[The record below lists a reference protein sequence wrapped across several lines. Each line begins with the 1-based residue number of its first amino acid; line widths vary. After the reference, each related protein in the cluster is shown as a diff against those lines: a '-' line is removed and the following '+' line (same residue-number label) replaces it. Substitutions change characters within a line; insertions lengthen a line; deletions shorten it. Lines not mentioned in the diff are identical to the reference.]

1 MDRELDLTS
10 TYTKMDPWWLRILK
24 STPMVAL
31 GIVTFSLLFGKSEE
45 PMVLELGKGC
55 PQKSLYTWRS
65 GVNPL
70 DQFLCVLVTFFTQAV
85 SSSEGQ
91 WVTGYTLSLFSSA
104 LAFMGVEGSRVK
116 SAWVLSLTPLFA
128 IFSQAIGVS
137 VTVPLLWLPIYFLY
151 DSGNRDVEHV
161 WKRKMSLV
169 RVAAIA
175 FFLLFEV
182 TLKSYKPLNPTSFGS
197 LIWASHTYWILMLCN
212 VNMHS
217 GVALWEI
224 GIGCCFG
231 RLHFLTPS
239 NLDRV

>member
-24 STPMVAL
+24 ATPMVAQ

-45 PMVLELGKGC
+45 PMAIEFGKGC

-65 GVNPL
+65 GVTLL
-70 DQFLCVLVTFFTQAV
+70 DQFLCLLVAFFTQAV

-91 WVTGYTLSLFSSA
+91 WVTGYLLSLFSSA

-116 SAWVLSLTPLFA
+116 SAWVLSLTPLYA

-175 FFLLFEV
+175 FFLLFQV
-182 TLKSYKPLNPTSFGS
+182 TLKSYKPKP
-197 LIWASHTYWILMLCN
+197 YILLEPHLGLLYTLDLRLCN

-224 GIGCCFG
+224 VIGCCLG
-231 RLHFLTPS
+231 RLHFTPS